1 MELHEPDEPVR
12 QHLVKNFSAYIEA
25 IDGCLLAARLPFASD
40 AERRELAQFVLTTM
54 EGGVMQARTFRDL
67 AYFDASV
74 RQLRRYIDRL
84 LAEAAAPA
92 PRSAAARTSR
102 KKSKT

>member
-1 MELHEPDEPVR
+1 VR
-12 QHLVKNFSAYIEA
+12 QRLVKNFSAWIDA
-25 IDGCLLAARLPFASD
+25 IDECLQQAKLPFASD

-74 RQLRRYIDRL
+74 CQLRRYVDRM
-84 LAEAAAPA
+84 LAEAN
-92 PRSAAARTSR
+92 RQTQGENTCAR
-102 KKSKT
+102 